1 MNNNNLIVVVEDDP
15 EVAEFLVRVLRESAW
30 APDAVRTGE
39 AALAAMR
46 AALEATPRGP
56 APDLETI
63 ASRLG
68 GFSSASDGSDGAGP
82 TRERR
87 RRRG

>member
-1 MNNNNLIVVVEDDP
+1 MRIIVVEDDP

-46 AALEATPRGP
+46 ATAY
-56 APDLETI
+56 DLMVLD
-63 ASRLG
+63 LG
-68 GFSSASDGSDGAGP
+68 LPGIDGFAVCRARNSLTAKGLA
-82 TRERR
+82 R
-87 RRRG
+87 